1 MTSTITTA
9 EFGPLS
15 IRYDHR
21 VLTPR
26 PWTTM
31 QSAWAAEL
39 LPTLPAGP
47 VLELCT
53 GAGQIGLLTVT
64 LHPRPAV
71 LVDLDPVACSY
82 AKANA
87 EHAGLSDV
95 EVRQAPMEEAVTRGE
110 LFPLVL
116 ADPPYLPSDGISRFP
131 DDPTL
136 AIDGGPDGL
145 DLARRCL
152 WVADDCLAPEGAV
165 LLQLADAD
173 QADAVAAWLATSG
186 TPSLRVDEV
195 RTHERGAVA
204 LLRRTRPTE
213 PPART
218 ENR

>member
-9 EFGPLS
+9 QFGPLS

-39 LPTLPAGP
+39 LATLPAGP

-53 GAGQIGLLTVT
+53 GAGQIGLLAVA
-64 LHPRPAV
+64 LQPRRAV
-71 LVDLDPVACSY
+71 LVDLDPVACHY
-82 AKANA
+82 AQVNA
-87 EHAGLSDV
+87 EAAGLADV
-95 EVRQAPMEEAVTRGE
+95 EVRLAPMEEAVRSGE
-110 LFPLVL
+110 KFPLVL
-116 ADPPYLPSDGISRFP
+116 ADPPYVPSDGIGRFP
-131 DDPTL
+131 EDPTL

-152 WVADDCLAPEGAV
+152 WVADDCLVPDGAV

-173 QADAVAAWLATSG
+173 QAETVAAWLRESG
-186 TPSLRVDEV
+186 APALRVDEV

-204 LLRRTRPTE
+204 LLRRPRPTE
-213 PPART
+213 TPA
-218 ENR
+218 